1 MAWNQPDPQKP
12 PWGKRPEGAG
22 AALDA
27 RIKEWQ
33 RRLGELLRGGPQPG
47 PARPWIVGVAL
58 ACLVLGWLATGFYQ
72 IAAAERGVILRFGAF
87 REIVH
92 EGPGWH
98 VPWPVESLY
107 KVNVMSVKSQ
117 ELRPQVLTSDVNL
130 VDLHFSVQYR
140 FTDPMKVLFQV
151 RDPEVTLGEVSQS
164 ALREVVGQST
174 LQDVLAGVTR
184 PQVTQRTRELIQR
197 MLDSYNSG
205 IEVSSVNLTDVQVP
219 DPVVPSQ
226 HDANKALADQEG
238 FVKQAQAYANRVV
251 PEAQGR
257 AAAIEQDAAGY
268 KARVVDI
275 AQGQAARFLDVA
287 AAYQRAPAVTRE
299 RLYLESME
307 TVLGRA
313 NKVIVDTK
321 PGAGGNVIYLP
332 LDKLMTRSAASGTGA
347 NGSATDATAPID
359 QGLASPTP
367 GSSAVPVPGGDAGQ
381 NDLDADG
388 GRQAGRSRSDR

>member
-1 MAWNQPDPQKP
+1 MSWNQPDPQKS
-12 PWGKRPEGAG
+12 PWGKRPDSAG
-22 AALDA
+22 ADLDA
-27 RIKEWQ
+27 RIKDWQ
-33 RRLGELLRGGPQPG
+33 RRLGALLRGGPQPG
-47 PARPWIVGVAL
+47 RARSWSVLLAVAGVA
-58 ACLVLGWLATGFYQ
+58 LGWLATGFYQ
-72 IAAAERGVILRFGAF
+72 IASAERGVILRFGAF
-87 REIVH
+87 REIVQ
-92 EGPGWH
+92 EGAGWH
-98 VPWPVESLY
+98 LPWPLETLY

-117 ELRPQVLTSDVNL
+117 EFRPQVLTSDVNL

-140 FTDPMKVLFQV
+140 FTDPLKVLFQV
-151 RDPEVTLGEVSQS
+151 RDPEMTLGEVSQS

-184 PQVTQRTRELIQR
+184 PQVTLRTHELIQR

-226 HDANKALADQEG
+226 HDANKALADEEG

-251 PEAQGR
+251 PEAQGH
-257 AAAIEQDAAGY
+257 AASIQQDAQGY

-299 RLYLESME
+299 RLYLEAME
-307 TVLGRA
+307 NVLGRA

-321 PGAGGNVIYLP
+321 AGPGGNVIYLP
-332 LDKLMTRSAASGTGA
+332 LDKLTGRS
-347 NGSATDATAPID
+347 GSATSGAGPAVD
-359 QGLASPTP
+359 
-367 GSSAVPVPGGDAGQ
+367 AVPSVDPAAAPEPDPDAG
-381 NDLDADG
+381 
-388 GRQAGRSRSDR
+388 RQSGRSRSDR

>member
-1 MAWNQPDPQKP
+1 MAWNQPDPQKS
-12 PWGKRPEGAG
+12 PWGKRPAGAG
-22 AALDA
+22 ADLDA
-27 RIKEWQ
+27 RLKDWQ
-33 RRLGELLRGGPQPG
+33 RRLSDVLRGGPQAQG
-47 PARPWIVGVAL
+47 TRSWLLWL
-58 ACLVLGWLATGFYQ
+58 AIAGLALGWLATGFYQ
-72 IAAAERGVILRFGAF
+72 IAAAERGVILRFGAYQTIV
-87 REIVH
+87 RE
-92 EGPGWH
+92 GAGWH
-98 VPWPVESLY
+98 LPWPIETLY

-117 ELRPQVLTSDVNL
+117 EFRPQVLTSDVNL

-184 PQVTQRTRELIQR
+184 PQVTQRTLELIQH

-226 HDANKALADQEG
+226 HDANKALADEEG
-238 FVKQAQAYANRVV
+238 FVKQAQAYANRIV
-251 PEAQGR
+251 PAAQGR
-257 AAAIEQDAAGY
+257 AASIQQDAEAY

-275 AQGQAARFLDVA
+275 AEGEAARFQDVA
-287 AAYQRAPAVTRE
+287 AAYQRAPVVTRE
-299 RLYLESME
+299 RLYLEAME

-321 PGAGGNVIYLP
+321 AGAGGNIIYLP
-332 LDKLMTRSAASGTGA
+332 LDKLMGHSADAATPAGPALAPAPDNTGQ
-347 NGSATDATAPID
+347 TDPD
-359 QGLASPTP
+359 PDP
-367 GSSAVPVPGGDAGQ
+367 
-381 NDLDADG
+381 

>member
-1 MAWNQPDPQKP
+1 MAWNDPDPHKP
-12 PWGKRPEGAG
+12 PWGKRPGGAG
-22 AALDA
+22 ADLDA
-27 RIKEWQ
+27 RIKDWQ
-33 RRLGELLRGGPQPG
+33 RRLSELLRGGPQTQG
-47 PARPWIVGVAL
+47 TRSWMVWLAVVGL
-58 ACLVLGWLATGFYQ
+58 ALGWFATGFYQ
-72 IAAAERGVILRFGAF
+72 IAAAERGVILRFGAYHTLV
-87 REIVH
+87 RE
-92 EGPGWH
+92 GAGWH
-98 VPWPVESLY
+98 LPWPIESLY

-117 ELRPQVLTSDVNL
+117 EFRPQVLTSDVNL

-184 PQVTQRTRELIQR
+184 PQVTQRTLELIQH

-226 HDANKALADQEG
+226 HDANKALADEEG
-238 FVKQAQAYANRVV
+238 FVKQAQAYANRIV
-251 PEAQGR
+251 PAAQGR
-257 AAAIEQDAAGY
+257 AASIQQDAEAY

-275 AQGQAARFLDVA
+275 AEGEAARFQDVA
-287 AAYQRAPAVTRE
+287 AAYQRAPVVTRE
-299 RLYLESME
+299 RLYLEAME

-321 PGAGGNVIYLP
+321 SGPGGNVIYLP
-332 LDKLMTRSAASGTGA
+332 LDKLLGHSAAADAATPAATSLAPAPDNTGP
-347 NGSATDATAPID
+347 TDADSDP
-359 QGLASPTP
+359 
-367 GSSAVPVPGGDAGQ
+367 
-381 NDLDADG
+381 

>member
-1 MAWNQPDPQKP
+1 MAWNQPDPQKS
-12 PWGKRPEGAG
+12 PWGKRPESAG
-22 AALDA
+22 AELDA
-27 RIKEWQ
+27 RIKDWQ
-33 RRLGELLRGGPQPG
+33 RRLAQLLRGGPQPG
-47 PARPWIVGVAL
+47 EARPWILPLAVAAL
-58 ACLVLGWLATGFYQ
+58 ALGWLATGFYQ
-72 IAAAERGVILRFGAF
+72 IASAERGVILRFGAF
-87 REIVH
+87 RGIVQ
-92 EGPGWH
+92 EGAGWH
-98 VPWPVESLY
+98 LPWPIETLY

-117 ELRPQVLTSDVNL
+117 EFRPQVLTADVNL

-140 FTDPMKVLFQV
+140 FIDPMKVLFQV

-184 PQVTQRTRELIQR
+184 PQVTQRTHELIQH

-226 HDANKALADQEG
+226 HDANKALADEEG
-238 FVKQAQAYANRVV
+238 FVKQAQAYANRIV

-257 AAAIEQDAAGY
+257 AASIQQDAQGY

-299 RLYLESME
+299 RLYLETLE

-321 PGAGGNVIYLP
+321 TGAGGNVIYLP
-332 LDKLMTRSAASGTGA
+332 LDKLMGRSGTASSGAAASVDVTPLNDPGVSLPAGA
-347 NGSATDATAPID
+347 QTAAPEPD
-359 QGLASPTP
+359 P
-367 GSSAVPVPGGDAGQ
+367 DAG
-381 NDLDADG
+381 
-388 GRQAGRSRSDR
+388 RQSGRSRSDR

>member
-1 MAWNQPDPQKP
+1 MAWNQPDPQKS
-12 PWGKRPEGAG
+12 PWGKRPESAG

-27 RIKEWQ
+27 RIKDWQ

-47 PARPWIVGVAL
+47 RVRSWIVQLAIAGV
-58 ACLVLGWLATGFYQ
+58 VLGWLATGFYQ
-72 IAAAERGVILRFGAF
+72 IASAERGVILRFGAF
-87 REIVH
+87 REIVQ
-92 EGPGWH
+92 EGAGWH
-98 VPWPVESLY
+98 LPWPVETLY

-117 ELRPQVLTSDVNL
+117 EFRPQVLTSDVNL

-151 RDPEVTLGEVSQS
+151 RDPEATLGEVSQS

-184 PQVTQRTRELIQR
+184 PQVTQRTHQLIQH

-226 HDANKALADQEG
+226 HDANKALADEEG
-238 FVKQAQAYANRVV
+238 FVKQAQAYANRIV

-257 AAAIEQDAAGY
+257 AASIQQNAQGY
-268 KARVVDI
+268 KARVVDL

-299 RLYLESME
+299 RLYLEAME
-307 TVLGRA
+307 SVLGRA
-313 NKVIVDTK
+313 NKVIIDTK
-321 PGAGGNVIYLP
+321 VGPGGNVIYLP
-332 LDKLMTRSAASGTGA
+332 LDKLTGRSGTTPPDAGPA
-347 NGSATDATAPID
+347 ADATPSGD
-359 QGLASPTP
+359 QGLSLPAGGPTATAEP
-367 GSSAVPVPGGDAGQ
+367 DSDAG
-381 NDLDADG
+381 
-388 GRQAGRSRSDR
+388 RQSGRSRSDR

>member
-1 MAWNQPDPQKP
+1 MAWNQPDPQKS
-12 PWGKRPEGAG
+12 PWGKRPDAAG
-22 AALDA
+22 AHLDA

-33 RRLGELLRGGPQPG
+33 RRLGELLRGGPAAG
-47 PARPWIVGVAL
+47 PVRPQVLLLVA
-58 ACLVLGWLATGFYQ
+58 AALVIGWLATGLYQ
-72 IAAAERGVILRFGAF
+72 LAAAERGVILRFGAF
-87 REIVH
+87 RQIVR
-92 EGPGWH
+92 EGGAGWH
-98 VPWPVESLY
+98 LPWPIETLY

-117 ELRPQVLTSDVNL
+117 EFRPQVLTSDVNL

-184 PQVTQRTRELIQR
+184 PQVTQRTMQLVQR

-205 IEVSSVNLTDVQVP
+205 IAVSSVNLTDVQVP
-219 DPVVPSQ
+219 DPVIPSQ
-226 HDANKALADQEG
+226 HDANKALADEEG
-238 FVKQAQAYANRVV
+238 YVKQAQAYANRIV
-251 PEAQGR
+251 PAAQGR
-257 AAAIEQDAAGY
+257 ASGIQQDAEAY

-275 AQGQAARFLDVA
+275 AQGQATRFVEVA

-299 RLYLESME
+299 RLYLETME

-321 PGAGGNVIYLP
+321 PGSGGNMIYLP
-332 LDKLMTRSAASGTGA
+332 LDKLMGRSAASDTTVPPGAASAASAAPPGTVDTAGQ
-347 NGSATDATAPID
+347 SDSDA
-359 QGLASPTP
+359 
-367 GSSAVPVPGGDAGQ
+367 DAG
-381 NDLDADG
+381 
-388 GRQAGRSRSDR
+388 RQSGRSRSDR